1 MSIDLVWL
9 RQDLRL
15 ADNPLFAGPLG
26 EHLACAYV
34 LDERWL
40 KERRIGAARL
50 GFLWQSLIELRG
62 RLLARGSDLLVRL
75 GDPSEEVAALA
86 AELGARRVRVRWDPG
101 WEETRAVERLAP
113 RLAADCELECL
124 EGGMLFTED
133 DLPRPVEA
141 LPPGFS
147 GFRRRL
153 ETVTPQYAGSI
164 PVTLPPWPPQASRGL
179 PPLRWVDVRAA
190 EWSASSLGGFRFTG
204 GERAGL
210 ARLNDYLWGSGA
222 VAHYA
227 ETRNGLVGADV
238 SSRLSPWLAL
248 GCLSAAQVNDAL
260 DDWEAESGA
269 SDSSRW
275 LRFELWWREYFH
287 WAARQDGRRLYGGA
301 TPPDGGE
308 DFAAWCRGETGL
320 PFVDAGM
327 RELAETGWLSNRAR
341 QNVASH
347 LVHDLGVDWR
357 LGAAWFERCLID
369 HDVASNW
376 GNWGYIAGRGRHARA
391 HRFDVLDQ
399 AERYDPR
406 GDYVARW
413 CPELADL
420 PPGSARH
427 RPWQHDPAVFLPPPS
442 LAMSAHRD
450 VAP

>member
-1 MSIDLVWL
+1 MTTDLVWL

-26 EHLACAYV
+26 EQLACVYV
-34 LDERWL
+34 LDERWM
-40 KERRIGAARL
+40 KARRIGSARL

-75 GDPSEEVAALA
+75 GDPVDEVAELA
-86 AELGARRVRVRWDPG
+86 AELDVRRVRVRRDPG

-113 RLAADCELECL
+113 CLAEGCELDCL
-124 EGGMLFTED
+124 EGGMLFTEAS
-133 DLPRPVEA
+133 LPLAVES

-147 GFRRRL
+147 GFRRRV
-153 ETVTPQYAGSI
+153 EQAACRRAAAT
-164 PVTLPPWPPQASRGL
+164 PVTLPPWPRGASRGL
-179 PPLRWVDVRAA
+179 PPLSRVDPRAA
-190 EWSASSLGGFRFTG
+190 RWQTSSLGGFRFAG
-204 GERAGL
+204 GESAGL
-210 ARLNDYLWGSGA
+210 ARLDDYLWGSGA
-222 VAHYA
+222 VADYA
-227 ETRNGLVGADV
+227 ETRNGLIGADF

-260 DDWEAESGA
+260 DAWEAERGA
-269 SDSSRW
+269 NASSRW
-275 LRFELWWREYFH
+275 LRFELLWREYFH

-301 TPPDGGE
+301 MAPDGGE

-341 QNVASH
+341 QNVASY
-347 LVHDLGVDWR
+347 LVHELGVDWR

-399 AERYDPR
+399 AERYDPE

-413 CPELADL
+413 CPEIGEL
-420 PPGSARH
+420 PGGGPRH
-427 RPWQHDPAVFLPPPS
+427 RPWRHDPDAFAVPLCMTES
-442 LAMSAHRD
+442 EGD
-450 VAP
+450 AP

>member
-1 MSIDLVWL
+1 MSTDLVWL

-15 ADNPLFAGPLG
+15 ADNPLFGGRLG
-26 EHLACAYV
+26 NHLVCVYV

-40 KERRIGAARL
+40 TDGRIGPARL

-62 RLLARGSDLLVRL
+62 RLLARGSDLLVRV
-75 GDPSEEVAALA
+75 GDPADEVATLA
-86 AELGARRVRVRWDPG
+86 AELGARRVRVRRDPG
-101 WEETRAVERLAP
+101 WEETRACERVAQ
-113 RLAADCELECL
+113 RLAADCTLECL
-124 EGGMLFTED
+124 EGGMLFTEAS
-133 DLPRPVEA
+133 LPLAVEA

-147 GFRRRL
+147 GFRRRVAESAPRRPEPL
-153 ETVTPQYAGSI
+153 
-164 PVTLPPWPPQASRGL
+164 PVTLPPWPPKASRGL
-179 PPLRWVDVRAA
+179 PPLRWVEVRAA
-190 EWSASSLGGFRFTG
+190 EWDASPLGGFRFAG
-204 GERAGL
+204 GEEAGL

-227 ETRNGLVGADV
+227 ETRNGLVGADF

-260 DDWEAESGA
+260 DAWEAEHGA
-269 SDSSRW
+269 GESSRW
-275 LRFELWWREYFH
+275 LRFELLWREYFH

-301 TPPDGGE
+301 MPPDGGE

-341 QNVASH
+341 QIVASH

-399 AERYDPR
+399 AERYDPQ

-420 PPGSARH
+420 PPGGARH
-427 RPWQHDPAVFLPPPS
+427 RPWRHDPAIFLAPPTLS
-442 LAMSAHRD
+442 LPEGD
-450 VAP
+450 AP